1 MFKFFK
7 KKEKEVLD
15 CLGYYETKQY
25 NSLNNA
31 LVYADNTLILKDDF
45 KSVYGRVF
53 KGTLFLF
60 TLVDD
65 ETGFDK
71 TTVKYEAISNLVN
84 EKLEDNE
91 HDSLVN
97 IIVFKHKN
105 DETLKIAKEVP
116 VNTQTEFNHVLV
128 FNGKDVRLEF
138 FRPVP
143 KFYKL
148 YKNFCEA
155 VYFDLGAFDPKK
167 D

>member
-1 MFKFFK
+1 MFNFFK
-7 KKEKEVLD
+7 KKEKIVLD

-45 KSVYGRVF
+45 KSVYSRVF
-53 KGTLFLF
+53 KGTLFIF

-71 TTVKYEAISNLVN
+71 SSVKYESISNLIN
-84 EKLEDNE
+84 EKLENSA
-91 HDSLVN
+91 HDSMIN

-105 DETLKIAKEVP
+105 DNTLKIAKEVP
-116 VNTQTEFNHVLV
+116 VNTKEEFNHVLV

-155 VYFDLGAFDPKK
+155 VYYDLGAFDPKR